1 MIVEPSRCFQ
11 KDLSSD
17 SRFLE
22 CEAAKMMEKSF
33 FETSSDKKMLMVR
46 FST

>member
-1 MIVEPSRCFQ
+1 MIVEPSRCLQ

-22 CEAAKMMEKSF
+22 CEAAKMMEKSV
-33 FETSSDKKMLMVR
+33 FETYSDKKMRMVR